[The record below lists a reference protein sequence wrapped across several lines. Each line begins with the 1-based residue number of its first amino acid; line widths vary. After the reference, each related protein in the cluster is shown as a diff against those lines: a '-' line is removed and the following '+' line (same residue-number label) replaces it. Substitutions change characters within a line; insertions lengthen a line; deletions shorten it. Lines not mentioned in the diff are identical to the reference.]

1 MDEKAETSVVSI
13 LLSEVND
20 EKNKEDRETTVR
32 SLTGAAYAGN
42 LLFACVSAPLL
53 RLALYTAGTDAVS
66 QIPDII
72 RHVASA
78 YALSD
83 CVYLVPLCAG
93 YDA

>member
-20 EKNKEDRETTVR
+20 EKNKEDRETTAR

-53 RLALYTAGTDAVS
+53 RLALYTAGTEAVS
-66 QIPDII
+66 QIP
-72 RHVASA
+72 
-78 YALSD
+78 
-83 CVYLVPLCAG
+83 G
-93 YDA
+93 YCL